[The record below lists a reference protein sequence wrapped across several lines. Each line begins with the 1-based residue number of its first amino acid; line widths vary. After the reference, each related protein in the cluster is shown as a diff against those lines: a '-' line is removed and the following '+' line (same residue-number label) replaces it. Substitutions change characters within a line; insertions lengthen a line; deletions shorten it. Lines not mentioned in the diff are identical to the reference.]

1 MTEIIILYYYYI
13 IMTEIYKYF
22 GRKIEKNQLF
32 FLFFSIKKKQRKI
45 SKRYKYNNT
54 GK

>member
-1 MTEIIILYYYYI
+1 MDDWNYYII

-32 FLFFSIKKKQRKI
+32 FLFFQ
-45 SKRYKYNNT
+45 
-54 GK
+54 